1 MKQQQQNEVKEDI
14 ENTIKYKINKA
25 KEEEEQ
31 QKQWDKQYVQN
42 VYRDRPGTIL
52 DFFFLKKEDRGYE
65 WPIMRQRKPDNKTT
79 QFNSF
84 DDRNLQNFLI

>member
-65 WPIMRQRKPDNKTT
+65 
-79 QFNSF
+79 
-84 DDRNLQNFLI
+84 